1 MLKIVRL
8 EKPNNLIYK
17 AGSTKLK
24 YFFLLI
30 LGQRGHISSHFSDN
44 LDSSIAVKDCGA
56 PKAII
61 QEAIYT
67 TDPREKLA
75 PPKIITS
82 QGARPSSSSS
92 VRSKASVSIYSEMVH
107 LKTS

>member
-1 MLKIVRL
+1 MNRKNI
-8 EKPNNLIYK
+8 I
-17 AGSTKLK
+17 GG
-24 YFFLLI
+24 I
-30 LGQRGHISSHFSDN
+30 LSDFSDN

-82 QGARPSSSSS
+82 QGARPSSSSKNS
-92 VRSKASVSIYSEMVH
+92 GLYCGTIY
-107 LKTS
+107 